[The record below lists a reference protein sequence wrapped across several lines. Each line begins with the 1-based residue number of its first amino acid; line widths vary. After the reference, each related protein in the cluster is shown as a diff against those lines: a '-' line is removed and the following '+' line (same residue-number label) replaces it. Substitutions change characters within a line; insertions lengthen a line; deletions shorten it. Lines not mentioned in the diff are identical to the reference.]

1 MSIVLLGSTSG
12 SCTLQEQAVA
22 GTTVL
27 TLPTTSGTVL
37 TSASTGISASNITT
51 GTLPKAQ
58 LPTGSVLQV
67 VSTQITAKT
76 TVSLASFATFYDI
89 SGFSVSITPTNANS
103 KILFLAMVNQSYQTT
118 GSNRQFLRIVR
129 DSTAIGIGDAS
140 GSQYRSTTGFYIN
153 DSLGQITLPL
163 IWLDSPN
170 TTSAT
175 TYKLQVATNSGS
187 QTACFNRTVAD
198 NQNDMAVTASQILVL
213 EIAA

>member
-1 MSIVLLGSTSG
+1 MSQVAISG
-12 SCTLQEQAVA
+12 NASGTGTLTIASPN
-22 GTTVL
+22 TNSNYTL
-27 TLPTTSGTVL
+27 TLPT
-37 TSASTGISASNITT
+37 NT
-51 GTLPKAQ
+51 GTLISTSSTGQVIPKAA

-76 TVSLASFATFYDI
+76 TVSLTTAGTFYDI

-118 GSNRQFLRIVR
+118 GSNRQYLRIVR
-129 DSTAIGIGDAS
+129 DSTAIGIGDVA

-153 DSLGQITLPL
+153 DGLGQIALPL

-170 TTSAT
+170 TTSST
-175 TYKLQVATNSGS
+175 TYKVQVTTNSGS
-187 QTACFNRTVAD
+187 QTACFNRTAAD

>member
-1 MSIVLLGSTSG
+1 MAVIINASTSTGLVQSADTSGIIQFQSNGSTKATLNSSG
-12 SCTLQEQAVA
+12 FSYP
-22 GTTVL
+22 G
-27 TLPTTSGTVL
+27 G
-37 TSASTGISASNITT
+37 
-51 GTLPKAQ
+51 
-58 LPTGSVLQV
+58 VLQV

-76 TVSLASFATFYDI
+76 TVSLASSATFYDV
-89 SGFSVSITPTNANS
+89 SGFSVSITPTNANN

-129 DSTAIGIGDAS
+129 DSTAIGIGDVS

-198 NQNDMAVTASQILVL
+198 NQNDMAVTASQILVM